1 MSHAHACVL
10 CLDLRVCECI
20 FYACVC
26 SRVCVCGH
34 FILVLVV
41 ILCMCREGLK
51 MCVCSRV
58 WVCML
63 YTCKIVFVWFEIYFC
78 VYVLEKAQ
86 G

>member
-1 MSHAHACVL
+1 M
-10 CLDLRVCECI
+10 CECI

-26 SRVCVCGH
+26 SCVCVCGH

-41 ILCMCREGLK
+41 MCMCREGLK
-51 MCVCSRV
+51 MCA

-63 YTCKIVFVWFEIYFC
+63 YACKIVFVWFEISFC